1 MKKQLIVIAGIIGLL
16 ALAPAVRAEETKPAK
31 KKNATREQIH
41 STQSASTHTVPTAGN
56 TRTGIGITAGGTF
69 IGTSGVSTYHIFDEA
84 NALQTYFGIAG
95 VNGVFRFGMGAQ
107 YKHTVAGS
115 QRAGLHIGGGLGLG
129 TTAGAAAAGSVFFIE
144 FTGNVGIHFTVGH
157 DDNVLISVDAGPGIS
172 IVNGAADFAIKSPTD
187 DTLGLSVHYLL

>member
-1 MKKQLIVIAGIIGLL
+1 MKKQLVVIAGILSFVTL
-16 ALAPAVRAEETKPAK
+16 TPSVRAEESKTTTKK
-31 KKNATREQIH
+31 HVTREQVR
-41 STQSASTHTVPTAGN
+41 STQSAPTRTVPVSGP
-56 TRTGIGITAGGTF
+56 TRTGVGITAGGTF
-69 IGTSGVSTYHIFDEA
+69 IGTSGLSTYHIFDDA

-95 VNGVFRFGMGAQ
+95 VNGVFRFGMGGQ

-129 TTAGAAAAGSVFFIE
+129 TTAGGGVAGSVFFIE

-157 DDNVLISVDAGPGIS
+157 DDNVLISVDACPGIS